1 MLKTILTT
9 FLVGYKIL
17 FCTSSF
23 AQVDSVKYLLEY
35 NSVEDEF
42 DMKMYVAGGSAN
54 TIAQR
59 TQANAQIS
67 VIVPSGA
74 TLEISKRYMPLQN
87 NHYFTGTI
95 PNPWSKGNRVIN
107 PEILKNFDVYSI
119 VPQLSPSYQY
129 NAIHTGDTVT
139 LFSIKITLKS
149 GCFNDVKLY
158 DNKEFANCGSG
169 LNGGDF
175 SQGFTMGGIKQL
187 YAGNLKSAQIG
198 LILQSF
204 TLEVGQELVLT
215 SSGNGASNWETW
227 SDDEGIELLEIA
239 PGIVKVTTS
248 EEALRAYTFINR
260 NEAITDIACLSVEPK
275 TTSNEN
281 YNFGTFQ
288 LFPNPGTDV
297 INIHEGNFDSIEVRD
312 ITGHLIWQS
321 AKKVKEID
329 ILDWKTGVYI
339 ATFQNKNIQY
349 SRKFVKL

>member
-139 LFSIKITLKS
+139 LFSMKITLKS

-239 PGIVKVTTS
+239 PGI
-248 EEALRAYTFINR
+248 
-260 NEAITDIACLSVEPK
+260 
-275 TTSNEN
+275 
-281 YNFGTFQ
+281 
-288 LFPNPGTDV
+288 
-297 INIHEGNFDSIEVRD
+297 
-312 ITGHLIWQS
+312 
-321 AKKVKEID
+321 
-329 ILDWKTGVYI
+329 
-339 ATFQNKNIQY
+339 
-349 SRKFVKL
+349 